1 MWYHAD
7 TITLMAMTLRLTAEQ
22 DTRLQAL
29 AETLGVSRQQA
40 IIVAVD
46 EALEN
51 RDHSKRFEEAKRFV
65 LTEYADLIKRLGE

>member
-1 MWYHAD
+1 M
-7 TITLMAMTLRLTAEQ
+7 
-22 DTRLQAL
+22 QAL

-40 IIVAVD
+40 IIVALD

-51 RDHSKRFEEAKRFV
+51 RDHSKRFEEAKQFV